1 MKKCIKSELFILLN
15 RRQFKFIFA
24 VSLSLS
30 LLSFLLNV
38 ITYYGQYIADVKSF
52 RDICLLSSNNPISS
66 IFIMALPILSV
77 AAFCD
82 IYIDDKKNNRLSII
96 FQKCKRS
103 EYYYSGFIISALS
116 PVFTVCIPV
125 LLNLLLCTAAFPG
138 FSAAELTGLAS
149 NQAYL
154 YSAESEYM
162 TMLLFKKLF
171 ILHPFIYSFL
181 FVLFM
186 TLYACAGAALTYSLS
201 YFIKNRGMIIVP
213 FFVFNLMTNICRS
226 VIFERFKISVSV
238 SDYILSEIAT
248 EGINYGVFFAIII
261 IMLVLAITLSKINL
275 SKLGDVI

>member
-1 MKKCIKSELFILLN
+1 MRRCIKSELFILLN
-15 RRQFKFIFA
+15 RTQFKFIFA

-30 LLSFLLNV
+30 LLSFLINV
-38 ITYYGQYIADVKSF
+38 ITYYGQYTADVKSF
-52 RDICLLSSNNPISS
+52 RDICLFSSNNPISS
-66 IFIMALPILSV
+66 ILIMALPILSV

-82 IYIDDKKNNRLSII
+82 IFIDDKKNNRLSII

-103 EYYYSGFIISALS
+103 EYYYSSFIISALS
-116 PVFTVCIPV
+116 PVFTIFIPI
-125 LLNLLLCTAAFPG
+125 LTNLLLCVVAFPG
-138 FSAAELTGLAS
+138 FSAAELTGRAS

-162 TMLLFKKLF
+162 TILLFKKLF

-186 TLYACAGAALTYSLS
+186 TLYSCAGAALTYSLS

-213 FFVFNLMTNICRS
+213 FFVLNLMTNVCS
-226 VIFERFKISVSV
+226 SAIFERFKISVSV
-238 SDYILSEIAT
+238 SDYILSEVAT
-248 EGINYGVFFAIII
+248 EGVNYGVFFAIII
-261 IMLVLAITLSKINL
+261 IMLVFAIALSKKNL